1 MERQTVCKVFGGVHR
16 TQAHAAGKGGKE
28 KRTVHDGKDTD
39 GSRRSRLL
47 QDTAFQSYSQIIKR
61 TKEPMYKGY
70 PQARSDTPFLMGES
84 SKTARTGFILIVQSP
99 SLSNNISLSGHHVR
113 LLQ

>member
-1 MERQTVCKVFGGVHR
+1 
-16 TQAHAAGKGGKE
+16 
-28 KRTVHDGKDTD
+28 
-39 GSRRSRLL
+39 
-47 QDTAFQSYSQIIKR
+47 
-61 TKEPMYKGY
+61 MYKGY

>member
-1 MERQTVCKVFGGVHR
+1 
-16 TQAHAAGKGGKE
+16 
-28 KRTVHDGKDTD
+28 
-39 GSRRSRLL
+39 
-47 QDTAFQSYSQIIKR
+47 
-61 TKEPMYKGY
+61 MYKGY

-99 SLSNNISLSGHHVR
+99 SLSNNIPLSGHHVR

>member
-1 MERQTVCKVFGGVHR
+1 
-16 TQAHAAGKGGKE
+16 
-28 KRTVHDGKDTD
+28 
-39 GSRRSRLL
+39 
-47 QDTAFQSYSQIIKR
+47 
-61 TKEPMYKGY
+61 MYKGD

-99 SLSNNISLSGHHVR
+99 SLSNNIPLSGHRVR